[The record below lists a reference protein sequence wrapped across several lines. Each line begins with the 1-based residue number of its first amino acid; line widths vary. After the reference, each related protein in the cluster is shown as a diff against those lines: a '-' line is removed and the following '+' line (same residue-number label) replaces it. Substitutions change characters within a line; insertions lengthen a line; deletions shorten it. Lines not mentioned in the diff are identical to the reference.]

1 MKEKFLTILENS
13 RNYTLAVANA
23 MPEKEFSSKIVKE
36 SWEFDELL
44 NHIAYGIEWWDSNV
58 IKKIE
63 TEWNPPKTPDTKKEL
78 LKYIDKSFD
87 ILKDTLEKSKMTD
100 DDILS
105 FNSTFDHIT
114 HHRGQAVLFLRQH
127 NIAPPEYIY

>member
-23 MPEKEFSSKIVKE
+23 MPEKEFGSKIVKE
-36 SWEFDELL
+36 SWEFGDLL
-44 NHIAYGIEWWDSNV
+44 NHIAFGIEWWDSNV

-100 DDILS
+100 DDIFG

-127 NIAPPEYIY
+127 NITPPEYVY